1 MLDPEL
7 EAATREFAARLAQ
20 TRPLAELRRA
30 QEQLE
35 ADVEAQQLL
44 AEWDE
49 KQQELLARQRA
60 GQAIAPAEMGALRR
74 LRAQIQN
81 HPAIRAYSE
90 MRRQV
95 QPYLTDLNLEI
106 GQALGL
112 DFGALSQTVGE

>member
-7 EAATREFAARLAQ
+7 EAAAREFAARLAQ

-35 ADVEAQQLL
+35 ADAEAQRLL

-60 GQAIAPAEMGALRR
+60 GQAITPAEMGALRR
-74 LRAQIQN
+74 LWAQIQN

-90 MRRQV
+90 MQRQL
-95 QPYLTDLNLEI
+95 QPYLTDLNAEI
-106 GQALGL
+106 SQVLGL
-112 DFGALSQTVGE
+112 DFGALSRAVGE